1 MPASP
6 EVYKACLLG
15 GAIGDA
21 LGAPIEFM
29 SRNEIIAK
37 HEPQGIVDY
46 LPAYGRLGAITDDTQ
61 MTLFTAE
68 GLLRAYVR
76 WCHKGITTISGVTEY
91 AYKRWLYTQE
101 HPSPLHP
108 EAEPKSYYLDGWLI
122 TIPGLYHRRAPGNTC
137 LSALRADFR
146 SVPEGAPRNNSK
158 GCGAVMRMA
167 PVGLMMKDLAC
178 AFKTGVEL
186 AALTHG
192 HPSGQLPA
200 GVFAS
205 VIRYLVDGDKLLEAI
220 EKSIGELKGYP
231 EHHETL
237 DILDLALA
245 LAADKT
251 VSSTDAI
258 SRLGEGWV
266 AEEALAISLYCSLAA
281 KDFRDGVL
289 MAVNHDGD
297 SDSTGSITGN
307 ILGLIYGLED
317 IPQRWL
323 DNLELRDVISE
334 IAEDLNSAPSWHIG
348 GDAEF
353 VDNDWVWKK
362 YPGC

>member
-1 MPASP
+1 MNQAN
-6 EVYKACLLG
+6 YQNCLLG

-29 SRNEIIAK
+29 RRNEIVTK
-37 HEPQGIVDY
+37 YGPQGIVDY

-68 GLLRAYVR
+68 GLLRSYVR
-76 WCHKGITTISGVTEY
+76 WSHRGIISVSDVTEY

-101 HPSPLHP
+101 HSSPPPDSVPSHFD
-108 EAEPKSYYLDGWLI
+108 LDGWLI
-122 TIPGLYHRRAPGNTC
+122 TIPELYHRRAPGNTC
-137 LSALRADFR
+137 LSALKADLR
-146 SVPEGAPRNNSK
+146 SLPEGTPRNNSK

-167 PVGLMMKDLAC
+167 PVGLMKDVSRV
-178 AFKTGVEL
+178 FETGVEL

-205 VIRYLVDGDKLLEAI
+205 VIRYLIDGDKLLEAI
-220 EKSIGELKGYP
+220 EKSIAELKGCP
-231 EHHETL
+231 RHQETL
-237 DILDLALA
+237 DVLDLALD
-245 LAADKT
+245 LAENKDISP
-251 VSSTDAI
+251 VEAI

-266 AEEALAISLYCSLAA
+266 AEEALAISIYCSLVA
-281 KDFRDGVL
+281 KDFREGVL

-307 ILGLIYGLED
+307 ILGLVYSLD
-317 IPQRWL
+317 SIPQGWL

-334 IAEDLNSAPSWHIG
+334 IACDLYNAPSWNIG
-348 GDAEF
+348 GYPGCID
-353 VDNDWVWKK
+353 DDWVWKK

>member
-1 MPASP
+1 MD
-6 EVYKACLLG
+6 VQNYKSCLLG

-21 LGAPIEFM
+21 LGAPVEFM
-29 SRNEIIAK
+29 RRQDIIVRFG
-37 HEPQGIVDY
+37 PQGITDY
-46 LPAYGRLGAITDDTQ
+46 APAYGRLGAITDDTQ

-76 WCHKGITTISGVTEY
+76 WCHKGITSVSGVTEY

-101 HPSPLHP
+101 HSSPPS
-108 EAEPKSYYLDGWLI
+108 EESRQVDLDGWLI

-146 SVPEGAPRNNSK
+146 SVSKGTPRNNSK

-167 PVGLMMKDLAC
+167 PVGLMKDLSRV
-178 AFKTGVEL
+178 FETGIEL

-205 VIRYLVDGDKLLEAI
+205 VIRFLVNGDKLLEAI
-220 EKSIGELKGYP
+220 EKSIAELKGYP
-231 EHHETL
+231 EHQETL
-237 DILDLALA
+237 DALDLALD
-245 LAADKT
+245 LAADKKG
-251 VSSTDAI
+251 SPADAI
-258 SRLGEGWV
+258 ARLGEGWV
-266 AEEALAISLYCSLAA
+266 AEEALAISVYCSLMAN
-281 KDFRDGVL
+281 DFREGVL

-297 SDSTGSITGN
+297 SDSTGSIAGN
-307 ILGLIYGLED
+307 ILGLISGMEG
-317 IPQRWL
+317 IPRSWL
-323 DNLELRDVISE
+323 DNLELREVISE
-334 IAEDLNSAPSWHIG
+334 IAEDLYNSSTWEIG
-348 GDAEF
+348 GYPGD
-353 VDNDWVWKK
+353 VDDDWVFEK